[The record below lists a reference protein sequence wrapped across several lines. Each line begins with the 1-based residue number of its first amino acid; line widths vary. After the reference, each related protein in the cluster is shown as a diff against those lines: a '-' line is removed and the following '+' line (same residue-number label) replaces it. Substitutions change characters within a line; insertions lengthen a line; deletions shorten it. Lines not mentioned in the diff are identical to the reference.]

1 VIVLTG
7 VGGHVGRLI
16 AEDLRGRGEAV
27 RVITRDPSRLSGLD
41 GAELIRAD
49 GFEDTQ
55 AIAGALHEGDRVFMV
70 AMHSS
75 QDDRVRQH
83 RAFVDAAVAAG
94 AAQLVYLSCVNAGP
108 DAIFHHNRSHGTTE
122 QIVRVSGLP
131 FTFVRMSMWMDD
143 IPAWF
148 DPDGIIRAPHGNG
161 RISFTY
167 RPEIARVI
175 AATLT
180 QDGHLGQTYSVTGPQ
195 SLTMTELA
203 ATATAVTG
211 DSYGCEPQSREDW
224 TAKRLG
230 MGREPWSVEA
240 GLSSWDALN
249 AGEFDLVTDAV
260 QELTG
265 APPLTAAEW
274 ITANAA
280 AMPLAGK

>member
-1 VIVLTG
+1 M
-7 VGGHVGRLI
+7 
-16 AEDLRGRGEAV
+16 EDLRANGKAM
-27 RVITRDPSRLSGLD
+27 RVITREPSRLPELD
-41 GAELIRAD
+41 GAEVVQAD
-49 GFEDTQ
+49 GFEDAE
-55 AIAGALHEGDRVFMV
+55 AIAGALGDGDRVFMV

-75 QDDRVRQH
+75 VEDRVRQH

-94 AAQLVYLSCVNAGP
+94 AAQLVYLSCINAGP
-108 DAIFHHNRSHGTTE
+108 DAIFHHNRSHGATE
-122 QIVRVSGLP
+122 QIVRDSGLP

-148 DPDGIIRAPHGNG
+148 DPDGVIRAPHGNG

-175 AATLT
+175 SATLT
-180 QDGHLGQTYSVTGPQ
+180 QGGHLGKTYSVTGPQ
-195 SLTMTELA
+195 SLTMAELA

-224 TAKRLG
+224 TAKRLA
-230 MGREPWSVEA
+230 MGHEPWSVEA

-249 AGEFDLVTDAV
+249 AGEFDVVTDTV
-260 QELTG
+260 QEITG
-265 APPLTAAEW
+265 AAPLTAAEW
-274 ITANAA
+274 IAENAA